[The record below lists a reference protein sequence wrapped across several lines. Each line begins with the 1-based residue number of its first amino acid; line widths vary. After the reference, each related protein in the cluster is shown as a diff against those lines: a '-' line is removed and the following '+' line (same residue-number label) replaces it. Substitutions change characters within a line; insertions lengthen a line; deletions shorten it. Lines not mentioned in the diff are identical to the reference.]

1 LPAERT
7 EIQSDLHYQSTETP
21 NVLDGLET

>member
-21 NVLDGLET
+21 KLPGA